1 MKEYKEIYVNG
12 SWVSPFGKDVIDVV
26 NPCNEEVIARVTMA
40 NEKDVDNAVKSAREA
55 FPAWSKTS
63 VAERSALMIKLSKAL
78 AARQDEIG
86 DTIAREMGMPAPL
99 ARMIQAGLPIAAL
112 DSFVSILNDY
122 QFEYPMGRTTIVK
135 EAIGVCG
142 FITPWN
148 YPLHQIMGKVAPAI
162 AAGCTMV
169 VKPSQIAP
177 LNSYI
182 LAEIM
187 DEIGMPPGVFN
198 LVVGAGS
205 NVGHALASHPDV
217 DMVSLTGST
226 SSGVKVMQAA
236 ANTIKRVTLELG
248 GKSPN
253 VLLEDADFNTAVMK
267 GVYGAFL
274 NSGQTCIALSR
285 MIVPADRQK
294 EVAEMAA
301 NTVKTMK
308 MGDAFAEGMYL
319 GPMVDGNQQKSVRG
333 YIEAGIRE
341 GATLVIGGPE
351 QPEGLDKGYYVKP
364 TVFADVK
371 QEMTIAREEIFG
383 PVLVIMPYK
392 TEEEAIEIANGTV
405 YGLSGSVW
413 SGDIERARRVAKE
426 IRSGQ
431 VFVNGGDF
439 DINAPAGGYKQSGIG
454 RERSKYGLEE
464 YLEIK
469 ALIGPSV

>member
-1 MKEYKEIYVNG
+1 
-12 SWVSPFGKDVIDVV
+12 
-26 NPCNEEVIARVTMA
+26 
-40 NEKDVDNAVKSAREA
+40 
-55 FPAWSKTS
+55 
-63 VAERSALMIKLSKAL
+63 
-78 AARQDEIG
+78 
-86 DTIAREMGMPAPL
+86 
-99 ARMIQAGLPIAAL
+99 
-112 DSFVSILNDY
+112 
-122 QFEYPMGRTTIVK
+122 
-135 EAIGVCG
+135 
-142 FITPWN
+142 
-148 YPLHQIMGKVAPAI
+148 
-162 AAGCTMV
+162 MV

-182 LAEIM
+182 LAEVM
-187 DEIGMPPGVFN
+187 DEIGIPPGVFN

-205 NVGHALASHPDV
+205 VVGNAIAAHPDV

-226 SSGVKVMQAA
+226 QSGVRVMQAA
-236 ANTIKRVTLELG
+236 ATTIKRVTLELG

-253 VLLEDADFNTAVMK
+253 VLLDDADFNTAVMK

-274 NSGQTCIALSR
+274 NSGQTCIALTR
-285 MIVPADRQK
+285 MIVPADRQN

-319 GPMVDGNQQKSVRG
+319 GPMVDAAQQKSVRE
-333 YIEAGIRE
+333 YIESGIRE
-341 GATLVIGGPE
+341 GASLIIGGPE

-371 QEMTIAREEIFG
+371 QDMKIAREEIFG
-383 PVLVIMPYK
+383 PVLAIMPYE
-392 TEEEAIEIANGTV
+392 TEEEAIAIANSTV

-413 SGDIERARRVAKE
+413 SGDMERARRVAKE

-469 ALIGPSV
+469 ALIGPAQ

>member
-12 SWVSPFGKDVIDVV
+12 SWVSPIGKDVIDVV

-63 VAERSALMIKLSKAL
+63 VAERSALMTRLSKAL

-253 VLLEDADFNTAVMK
+253 VLLEDADFSTAVMK

-341 GATLVIGGPE
+341 GATLVVGGPE